1 MKTRNARTIEQW
13 RPLRQ
18 RRLVRR
24 GRWFA
29 ALVCALARR
38 PRLVRS
44 GSGFAALLCA
54 VACLPPHA
62 NGEPAQNA
70 LRPAGVQ
77 ALHIFNLWNLTL
89 AVCSL
94 VFAAVLI
101 ALLIAMLRASA
112 RKRQAGL
119 EPAPWE
125 WSETRP
131 EPSLESRADAGHEA
145 GHEAGY
151 EAGHESSQEART
163 RRVVTGASIASVVLL
178 FGLLLADVMTDR
190 ALSRLPVANALHLE
204 MTGHQ
209 WWWEAR
215 YGRDSAGDAFAV
227 ANELHVPVGRPVVI
241 SLKADDVIHTFW
253 VPNLHGKK
261 DMIPGRDATI
271 EFRAD
276 RAGTYRGQCAEFCG
290 LEHALMAFSVVA
302 EPPARYEAWAA
313 HQREPAPQAVTDM
326 HKRGE
331 QLFTTGACA
340 NCHTVR
346 GTSAAG
352 LLGPDLTHLMSRP
365 MLAAGTFDNTP
376 ANLAAWIA
384 APGSMKP
391 GTSMPASRFS
401 QQDMAA
407 LVAWLGTLQ

>member
-1 MKTRNARTIEQW
+1 MLCTIA
-13 RPLRQ
+13 
-18 RRLVRR
+18 
-24 GRWFA
+24 F
-29 ALVCALARR
+29 
-38 PRLVRS
+38 
-44 GSGFAALLCA
+44 
-54 VACLPPHA
+54 LPPHA

-131 EPSLESRADAGHEA
+131 EPSPENTPEA
-145 GHEAGY
+145 GHEAS
-151 EAGHESSQEART
+151 HEART

-215 YGRDSAGDAFAV
+215 YGGDSAGDAFAV

-326 HKRGE
+326 QKRGE